1 MTALDS
7 VAKYVKENSPTK
19 KINRFTK
26 YVYDIILLIWNVK
39 KTTSDKR
46 EKV

>member
-7 VAKYVKENSPTK
+7 VAKSVIENSPTK
-19 KINRFTK
+19 KINRFMK
-26 YVYDIILLIWNVK
+26 YVYDIILLIWNAK
-39 KTTSDKR
+39 RKTSDNR